1 MEVRNLLAGGPV
13 DPKCVLAGK
22 WRSIWTSRLAE
33 GEEEHLAA
41 GPVEYAVY
49 VTRGAGVVRSNPTG
63 ERPVAEGTGIVL
75 LKESGA
81 SLVAGEGGLE
91 LFAVAVDV

>member
-1 MEVRNLLAGGPV
+1 MEVRNLPADGPV
-13 DPKCVLAGK
+13 DPKGVLAGK
-22 WRSIWTSRLAE
+22 WRSIWTSRLAA

-81 SLVAGEGGLE
+81 TLVAGEGGLE

>member
-1 MEVRNLLAGGPV
+1 VEVRNLLQDGPV
-13 DPKCVLAGK
+13 DPRGILAGK

-41 GPVEYAVY
+41 GSVEYAVY
-49 VTRGAGVVRSNPTG
+49 VTRGAGAVRSNATG

-75 LKESGA
+75 LKGSGA
-81 SLVAGEGGLE
+81 TLVAREGGLDV
-91 LFAVAVDV
+91 FAVAVDV

>member
-1 MEVRNLLAGGPV
+1 MEVRNLPADGPV
-13 DPKCVLAGK
+13 DPKGVLAGK
-22 WRSIWTSRLAE
+22 WRSIWTSRLAA
-33 GEEEHLAA
+33 GEEEDLPA

-81 SLVAGEGGLE
+81 TLVAGEGGLE